1 MSADPE
7 RDNACIEASGF
18 TLEIDIAPAAIALE
32 PALNEAVASAIQ
44 AANDTTGPVQGC
56 VGVLVTDDARIREL
70 NKQWRKIDKPTNVLS
85 FAYPA
90 QPAGPARYIGDLAIS
105 YETAVREAAVE
116 SKSISDHVAHLCV
129 HGFLHLLGYDHEADA
144 EAETMERLERIIL
157 ARIGVGDPYI
167 ASEAEG

>member
-1 MSADPE
+1 VSGDPE
-7 RDNACIEASGF
+7 RDNARIEASGF
-18 TLEIDIAPAAIALE
+18 TLEIDIAPNAIALE
-32 PALNEAVASAIQ
+32 PALDHLIETAIQ
-44 AANDTTGPVQGC
+44 AANDAAGPLQGC
-56 VGVLVTDDARIREL
+56 VGILVTDDGRIREL

-105 YETAVREAAVE
+105 FETAAREAAAE
-116 SKSISDHVAHLCV
+116 NKSINDHVAHLCV
-129 HGFLHLLGYDHEADA
+129 HGFLHLLGYDHEMDVD
-144 EAETMERLERIIL
+144 AETMERLERTIL